1 MSGRARRAVAAGLTV
16 AAAGTGV
23 GFGFAL
29 VGAPK
34 VAAAPYIPCAQWQQ
48 MHPGWPCID
57 VPEPPSRPP
66 TAPSVPPLPSGV
78 PAQPGSGAGVGAGAL
93 VPPAP
98 GPGNGTPIVPVPGA
112 QPPVTREGQPNTGSA
127 TTAAPE
133 VTAPE
138 TAHAPPPPAEPAPPA
153 VTSVPPPSRPLPQP
167 APEPDRSDT
176 DGRGTDRRIP
186 LLLLAGVA
194 AFVAPAFRSR
204 ILASSHQFTIHKP
217 WGGEQTF
224 ILMTDPSAPRS
235 YRFPM
240 QVPPGGQVRRN
251 SDGTVDVVDADGQVV
266 QHTKAPWAYDALGRP
281 VRTWYEVD
289 GDTLVQHIEPDADNV
304 YPILADPD
312 SDPFGKPD
320 VSGHQEGD
328 SWTTKL
334 PDGREV
340 INHIPVGNGTQTV
353 DQTIPDGKGGSTNSR
368 ITENGA
374 GGYQRWNDDSSGTAS
389 YAAKDTPDATVYGQS
404 FDRGASTS
412 GSPSHEWGATADYQH
427 TVTPTYDDNGNRTGA
442 VYGDQRS
449 DGYWNSAVQD
459 DQGNTTYVDGHPDG
473 SGGIANTV
481 TGQVNS
487 DGTGWRTLED
497 GRRAEVFTD
506 GNDNPVMV
514 LTDPKTGAQSYRYIE
529 DGIVQENAFDKD
541 GRWNGHTEYRADGT
555 IVQWSRDAQGD
566 KWTTLN
572 PDGSGKVVFDSVN
585 GTISTTTFAADG
597 SGRTTAND
605 GSWQVFDKTGRVTES
620 HGPTDNRSGPEKFAD
635 GFADAADRTAS
646 LVGLGSHGVGES
658 WQAVGTGT
666 YRIMSFPFREM
677 HESMMA
683 AATYNPVTGTG
694 YQYDPRADLVETF
707 PVMDP
712 KLWQEDPWGM
722 AGGLAF
728 DATLGLATSRIPLKF
743 PGKLGEASDVPT
755 IDIENATYAQKTANV
770 NFSNTGKFAG
780 STIDD
785 VANMLADGRLAPS
798 DVPIEVAQ
806 IENNVLILNTRSSMA
821 LEAAGIPRSSWYVI
835 DVTEDTAAMARLL
848 GQLNRNKLGP
858 GGLNGSPRITGR

>member
-1 MSGRARRAVAAGLTV
+1 M
-16 AAAGTGV
+16 
-23 GFGFAL
+23 
-29 VGAPK
+29 
-34 VAAAPYIPCAQWQQ
+34 
-48 MHPGWPCID
+48 
-57 VPEPPSRPP
+57 
-66 TAPSVPPLPSGV
+66 
-78 PAQPGSGAGVGAGAL
+78 
-93 VPPAP
+93 
-98 GPGNGTPIVPVPGA
+98 
-112 QPPVTREGQPNTGSA
+112 
-127 TTAAPE
+127 
-133 VTAPE
+133 
-138 TAHAPPPPAEPAPPA
+138 
-153 VTSVPPPSRPLPQP
+153 
-167 APEPDRSDT
+167 
-176 DGRGTDRRIP
+176 
-186 LLLLAGVA
+186 
-194 AFVAPAFRSR
+194 
-204 ILASSHQFTIHKP
+204 
-217 WGGEQTF
+217 
-224 ILMTDPSAPRS
+224 
-235 YRFPM
+235 
-240 QVPPGGQVRRN
+240 
-251 SDGTVDVVDADGQVV
+251 
-266 QHTKAPWAYDALGRP
+266 
-281 VRTWYEVD
+281 
-289 GDTLVQHIEPDADNV
+289 

-353 DQTIPDGKGGSTNSR
+353 DQTIPDGKGGFTNSR

-412 GSPSHEWGATADYQH
+412 GSPSHAWGASADYQH
-427 TVTPTYDDNGNRTGA
+427 TVTPMYDDNGNRTGA

-459 DQGNTTYVDGHPDG
+459 NQGNTTYVDGHPDG

-620 HGPTDNRSGPEKFAD
+620 HGPTDNRSGPEKFVD
-635 GFADAADRTAS
+635 GFANAADRTAS

-666 YRIMSFPFREM
+666 YRIVSFPFREM

-694 YQYDPRADLVETF
+694 YLYDPRADLVETF

-848 GQLNRNKLGP
+848 GQLNRNKLGL